1 MKSSP
6 RPTTNLSAAVSSFV
20 GRDPDLAAIASRLEE
35 GRLVTILGPGGIGKT
50 TLALR
55 FAEERVEA
63 FSAHR
68 GGGVWFC
75 DLSEARGVADIVA
88 TVAAAIGIDIEAH
101 GSDASL
107 SDALGRA
114 IARRGRILIV
124 LDNFDRLLAEA
135 PATVGVWLRAAS
147 SARILVTSRGPL
159 ELMGE
164 QLWSLSPLPSEH
176 AVELFAHRAR
186 QVQPT
191 FGLGRERATV
201 ASIVD
206 AIDRIPLAIELAATR
221 MAILSTSQLR
231 ERLERPLEVLAGRR
245 EVGRHASM
253 RRTVLDSVEVLTPEH
268 RRLFIACAMM
278 RNGFTL
284 EAAEDVLGDAILP
297 RAAILDGLAALVRNS
312 LLRMSI
318 ETGDAVARYSFF
330 ETLRDVAEELAAA
343 EPSVDELRPRYAS
356 YYAAVCARRGRRV
369 GAPRSAD
376 ELRALA
382 GDLENLLQAQ
392 RDSVSLSV
400 RDKLAVH
407 ARNAVVIALA
417 LQPVL
422 SARGLSRVNAELFDG
437 ALSALDAVG
446 SDDSATRAEALLARG
461 LARMEL
467 GELGVARADFGE
479 GLRAARTA
487 ANHGLAAVALTRLG
501 ELSDVAGDTEAARTR
516 FDEALALLA
525 ESEDDGVRAFR
536 EAEAYLG
543 LGHARR
549 REGELGGARTAV
561 ARAIDRYR
569 TLGNDEGI
577 ASGLYELAVVDMFA
591 GAHDAAFARFDEG
604 LVVAERAGVRIAT
617 GALKTARACLLQ
629 DLGRLDEALE
639 AHAEAARIFQEGGSR
654 YREASATYYLAT
666 TYLERGE
673 SAECESILRR
683 ARVCLDGVGV
693 ARYEALMAGCSA
705 SALAA
710 SGDLELAEAAMERA
724 ERAVTQVRNEPALAT
739 NVRIHRLALELR
751 KRGWAG
757 VEAVIAE
764 ATALVAASPT
774 DDSRFALRVLRAARE
789 GDHRNHAAL
798 VVWPGGR
805 AFRAPGA
812 EVTVELPERSPLRR
826 ILEHFARRRIEAPG
840 EVVPLEE
847 IVRAGWPTE
856 RIGTE
861 AALNR
866 AYVAL
871 ASLRKLGLRGLLL
884 HGGGGYALSQAVV
897 VRLEDK
903 DALRGG

>member
-1 MKSSP
+1 MNLPS
-6 RPTTNLSAAVSSFV
+6 RPTTNLSATASSFV
-20 GRDPDLAAIASRLEE
+20 GREADIAAIAERLEQ

-75 DLSEARGVADIVA
+75 DLSEARGLADIVA
-88 TVAAAIGIDIEAH
+88 SVAAAIGIDLEAH

-107 SDALGRA
+107 SDSLGRA
-114 IARRGRILIV
+114 IARRGRILLV

-147 SARILVTSRGPL
+147 SVRILVTSRGPL

-164 QLWSLSPLPSEH
+164 QLWSLSPLPSEQ
-176 AVELFAHRAR
+176 AIELFAQRAR
-186 QVQPT
+186 QVRPT
-191 FGLGRERATV
+191 FDLGRERETV

-221 MAILSTSQLR
+221 MAILSTSQLH

-253 RRTVLDSVEVLTPEH
+253 RRTVLDSVEILAPEY
-268 RRLFIACAMM
+268 RRLFVACAMM

-297 RAAILDGLAALVRNS
+297 RAAILDGLAALVLNS
-312 LLRMSI
+312 LLRTSI
-318 ETGDAVARYSFF
+318 ETGDSVARYSFF
-330 ETLRDVAEELAAA
+330 EVIRNVAEELAAA
-343 EPSVDELRPRYAS
+343 EPSIDALRARYAT
-356 YYAAVCARRGRRV
+356 YYAAACARRNRGV

-376 ELRALA
+376 ELRALV
-382 GDLENLLQAQ
+382 GDLENLQQAH
-392 RDSVSLSV
+392 REAVLLSM

-407 ARNAVVIALA
+407 ARNAVVISLA

-437 ALSALDAVG
+437 ALAALDAVG
-446 SDDSATRAEALLARG
+446 SDDSAERAEALLARG
-461 LARMEL
+461 LARREL
-467 GELGVARADFGE
+467 GESSLARADFEE
-479 GLRAARTA
+479 GLLAARRA
-487 ANHGLAAVALTRLG
+487 SNPGLAAAALTRLG
-501 ELSDVAGDTEAARTR
+501 DLSDVAGDTEAARTR
-516 FDEALALLA
+516 FDEALALLS
-525 ESEDDGVRAFR
+525 ESADDGVRALR

-543 LGHARR
+543 LGHALR
-549 REGELGGARTAV
+549 REGDLRGASAAT
-561 ARAIDRYR
+561 ARAIARYR

-591 GAHDAAFARFDEG
+591 GAHDEAFARFDEG
-604 LVVAERAGVRIAT
+604 LVVAERGGVRIAT

-629 DLGRLDEALE
+629 DLGRLEEALE
-639 AHAEAARIFQEGGSR
+639 HHAEAARIFHDGGSR

-673 SAECESILRR
+673 PAECESILRR
-683 ARVCLDGVGV
+683 ARACLDGVG
-693 ARYEALMAGCSA
+693 ASRYEALMAGCSA

-710 SGDLELAEAAMERA
+710 SGELEVAEAAMERA
-724 ERAVTQVRNEPALAT
+724 ERAVTLVRNEPALAT
-739 NVRIHRLALELR
+739 NVRIHRLALDLR
-751 KRGWAG
+751 KRAWEGAEE
-757 VEAVIAE
+757 VLAE

-774 DDSRFALRVLRAARE
+774 DDSRFALRVLRAAHKGE
-789 GDHRNHAAL
+789 HHGHQAL
-798 VVWPGGR
+798 VVWAGGR
-805 AFRAPGA
+805 AFRAPGSEA
-812 EVTVELPERSPLRR
+812 IVELPERSPLRR

-856 RIGTE
+856 RIGTD

-871 ASLRKLGLRGLLL
+871 TSLRKLGLRGLLL

-897 VRLEDK
+897 VRIEDK
-903 DALRGG
+903 DALRSG